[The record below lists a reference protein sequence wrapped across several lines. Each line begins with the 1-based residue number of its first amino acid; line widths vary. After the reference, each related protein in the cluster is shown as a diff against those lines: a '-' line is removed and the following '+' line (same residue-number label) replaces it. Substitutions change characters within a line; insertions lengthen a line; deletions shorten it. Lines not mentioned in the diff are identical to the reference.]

1 MFIVKLGKA
10 FYFTSSY
17 YFLFVL
23 LFSTDDFSQEKRK
36 KKKKKKR
43 NAAIVS
49 IEDDSQQD
57 FIIDSMEFP
66 LSDASV
72 KETVN
77 SSSDCKPSSLGHT
90 RSSSYP
96 GNITV
101 GTEGSAVKTSRV
113 NGQDIVFTE
122 ITKSISLPDN
132 SVPVESI
139 EEVHQTKGKTTIL
152 NLENLPENVCVEPGC
167 DAVGESLQEAPTAED
182 TGNFV
187 FGAAQLYLRRSNV
200 EQKEMLSQNHSNE
213 LSPPGSVITV
223 DAANVIQESNKV
235 KETDLVQRPIV
246 IDSEGGNFLT
256 NFSSSAVIQDLKD
269 KQEKLSQKK
278 QNIDFYYPCSLK
290 DDGDRESS
298 CSVVP
303 METASVVEKTV
314 ADHDAKASN
323 ESQEHQAFRD
333 SPLENTSLEEGI
345 GESEALYENT
355 RHDFAEFEQSRSPKS
370 QAAANNGEVEP
381 LKLMDSGECL
391 VPVAGSDLT
400 PKTVA
405 RSTFYDVPEVSVE
418 NDADSVSRSDEM
430 ISIGV

>member
-10 FYFTSSY
+10 FCFTSSY

-57 FIIDSMEFP
+57 FISDSMEFP
-66 LSDASV
+66 LSNASV

-101 GTEGSAVKTSRV
+101 ETEGSAVKTSRV

-139 EEVHQTKGKTTIL
+139 EEVHQTKDKTTIL
-152 NLENLPENVCVEPGC
+152 NFENLPENVCVEPRC

-187 FGAAQLYLRRSNV
+187 FGTVELYLRRSNV

-213 LSPPGSVITV
+213 PSPPGSVITV

-235 KETDLVQRPIV
+235 KETDLLQRPIV
-246 IDSEGGNFLT
+246 IDSEGGNFQT
-256 NFSSSAVIQDLKD
+256 SFSSSAVIQDLKD

-290 DDGDRESS
+290 DDRDRESS
-298 CSVVP
+298 CSIVP

-314 ADHDAKASN
+314 ADHDTKGSN
-323 ESQEHQAFRD
+323 ESQEHQACID
-333 SPLENTSLEEGI
+333 SPLENTSLQEGI
-345 GESEALYENT
+345 GENEALYENT
-355 RHDFAEFEQSRSPKS
+355 RHDFAEFEQS
-370 QAAANNGEVEP
+370 AANNGEVEP

-430 ISIGV
+430 IRIGV